1 MLKNEFKKSTLMVR
15 KENGRYREA
24 AKSEIF
30 EAARVKLEH
39 IFSRES
45 ELLESPDGVK
55 DWLRI
60 RLAHKSHEVFG
71 VLWLDNRHRAI
82 TFNEIS
88 HGTIDSATVSPREV
102 VPGAIEV
109 NAAACILCH
118 NHPSGIAAPSE
129 ADKQVTKRIK
139 EALEIVGTRT
149 IDHIIVAETTYS
161 FAEHGMI

>member
-1 MLKNEFKKSTLMVR
+1 MVR

-24 AKSEIF
+24 TKSEIF

-71 VLWLDNRHRAI
+71 VLWLDNRQRAI

-102 VPGAIEV
+102 VRGVLLKPMLPPAFY
-109 NAAACILCH
+109 
-118 NHPSGIAAPSE
+118 
-129 ADKQVTKRIK
+129 VTT
-139 EALEIVGTRT
+139 TRVVWRHQAKPT
-149 IDHIIVAETTYS
+149 NKS
-161 FAEHGMI
+161 PNR